1 MKIFRSFLGFFLRV
15 TILHVV
21 TYMVI
26 GALSYVLI
34 AKNFWVGTD
43 AVPGLRDPSG
53 EIVTRWMLPAQILRS
68 LLLAVALYPLRR
80 AFMQL
85 GRCGGLVIASL
96 LVIIGSG
103 SVGGVGGLIESVVYT
118 EDVPLGLVLAHLP
131 GVVIQALL
139 FGYLLLSWERKVES
153 QVSGKCRVT
162 TQGAS

>member
-1 MKIFRSFLGFFLRV
+1 MKMFRSFFGFFLRV
-15 TILHVV
+15 AIVHVV
-21 TYMVI
+21 TYVVI

-34 AKNFWVGTD
+34 ARNLWVGPD
-43 AVPGLRDPSG
+43 AVPGLRDPTG

-80 AFMQL
+80 AFMEL

-96 LVIIGSG
+96 LVIIGSI
-103 SVGGVGGLIESVVYT
+103 GGVGGLIESVVYT

-131 GVVIQALL
+131 EVLIQALL
-139 FGYLLLSWERKVES
+139 FGYLLLWWERKVES
-153 QVSGKCRVT
+153 KVSERRRAT